1 MSCVAAAAML
11 GLEYVHVAF
20 KGRAHGESVAA
31 VEQLLALH
39 RSFRVF
45 DAAQMDTHARRPGA
59 TATWPFRLPCRH
71 CMGRANLSRACAETW
86 GAPGWLARAAFNSS
100 FRATHCCD
108 QRVWVADS
116 CYDFLHC
123 HPSWPRAWLL
133 SKPTMQAAYAAAP
146 KPPPRWLEGLPARPP
161 LAAAQPGSQPG
172 PGLAPAATQPAATQP
187 ARWGARVAL
196 HLRLGD
202 VGSRLLPLGYY
213 GRAVQ
218 WLRREATAEGGATKS
233 GLKGKGR
240 PRPRPPLF
248 RVQTNGRPEEV
259 LPMLA
264 LPPPLGLGGGGGD
277 VAVDFSRYAANATS
291 ARRAPEGAAPRAGGA
306 PALRDGGGEPLNVG
320 LALHRLVTADVLVM
334 SRSALSYAAAML
346 SNGTVLFPSCWLQHR
361 RPLPDW
367 VVWPCCPNPEEQPRA
382 GKCKGEAGRTWK
394 YRAVISSKLM

>member
-86 GAPGWLARAAFNSS
+86 GAPGWLARAAVNSS

-133 SKPTMQAAYAAAP
+133 SKPTTC
-146 KPPPRWLEGLPARPP
+146 KPPTPPRPSRRRA
-161 LAAAQPGSQPG
+161 GSRACPRGRRWRRRNPG
-172 PGLAPAATQPAATQP
+172 P
-187 ARWGARVAL
+187 
-196 HLRLGD
+196 
-202 VGSRLLPLGYY
+202 
-213 GRAVQ
+213 
-218 WLRREATAEGGATKS
+218 
-233 GLKGKGR
+233 
-240 PRPRPPLF
+240 
-248 RVQTNGRPEEV
+248 
-259 LPMLA
+259 
-264 LPPPLGLGGGGGD
+264 
-277 VAVDFSRYAANATS
+277 
-291 ARRAPEGAAPRAGGA
+291 
-306 PALRDGGGEPLNVG
+306 
-320 LALHRLVTADVLVM
+320 
-334 SRSALSYAAAML
+334 
-346 SNGTVLFPSCWLQHR
+346 
-361 RPLPDW
+361 
-367 VVWPCCPNPEEQPRA
+367 NPGQ
-382 GKCKGEAGRTWK
+382 G
-394 YRAVISSKLM
+394 